1 MAEDDTP
8 YSPFEPPEDYDT
20 SKVFDSH
27 QFDADFKIE
36 RTSRPSILPRNIKLL
51 PPQQYM
57 RCGIDVDSL
66 LRETTEITMD
76 LPSQL
81 VF

>member
-1 MAEDDTP
+1 MAEEDTP
-8 YSPFEPPEDYDT
+8 YSPFEPPIDYDT
-20 SKVFDSH
+20 SEIFVSNPYH
-27 QFDADFKIE
+27 ADFKIE
-36 RTSRPSILPRNIKLL
+36 RTSRPSLLPRNIKLL

-57 RCGIDVDSL
+57 RRGLDVDSL

-76 LPSQL
+76 MPSQL